1 MSVHEINLITKELFK
16 IIVDC
21 VTTLV
26 YLTSSWAF
34 KTLVSLAF

>member
-26 YLTSSWAF
+26 YLTSSCVNWAF
-34 KTLVSLAF
+34 LA